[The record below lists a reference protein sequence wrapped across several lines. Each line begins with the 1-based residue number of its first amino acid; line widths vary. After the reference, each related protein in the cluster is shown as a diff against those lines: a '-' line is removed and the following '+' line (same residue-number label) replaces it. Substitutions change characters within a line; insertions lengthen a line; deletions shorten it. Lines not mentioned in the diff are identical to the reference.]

1 MHKKIKVEMPRA
13 YLYTNSGKIKKVN
26 QDAAM
31 VEIARDST
39 CGDIIL
45 AAVCD
50 GMGGYSRGEVA
61 SSFVVNGLKDW
72 FQGQLRQ
79 CLLRNMS
86 FDEILKML
94 EKAVYVIDKR
104 LKEYSDEKK
113 IILGTTAVIY
123 FRMGSQYGI
132 LNIGDSRGYLISR
145 YRSRPLTHDQ
155 SLMQK
160 KIDEG
165 LISRKEARLSN
176 ERSIVLQGIGVSKN
190 LRADV
195 TKGIV
200 QPGLEVM
207 LCSDGFWR
215 LIRDKEISLLTK
227 TANIESNLVEMGK
240 RLIDRGETDNLTA
253 LIIK

>member
-1 MHKKIKVEMPRA
+1 MHKKIKVKMPRA

-31 VEIARDST
+31 VEIARDSA

-94 EKAVYVIDKR
+94 EKAIYV
-104 LKEYSDEKK
+104 
-113 IILGTTAVIY
+113 
-123 FRMGSQYGI
+123 M
-132 LNIGDSRGYLISR
+132 
-145 YRSRPLTHDQ
+145 
-155 SLMQK
+155 
-160 KIDEG
+160 
-165 LISRKEARLSN
+165 
-176 ERSIVLQGIGVSKN
+176 
-190 LRADV
+190 
-195 TKGIV
+195 
-200 QPGLEVM
+200 
-207 LCSDGFWR
+207 
-215 LIRDKEISLLTK
+215 
-227 TANIESNLVEMGK
+227 
-240 RLIDRGETDNLTA
+240 
-253 LIIK
+253 IKL